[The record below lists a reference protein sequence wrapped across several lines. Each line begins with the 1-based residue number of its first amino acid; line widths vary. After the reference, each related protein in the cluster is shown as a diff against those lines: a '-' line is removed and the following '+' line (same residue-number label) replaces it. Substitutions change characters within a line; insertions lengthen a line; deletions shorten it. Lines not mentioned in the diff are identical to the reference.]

1 MFWGRRFS
9 AAAAR
14 NLYIPIKLYRIATQP
29 VPGASWPRRGS
40 ACGVASPAYA
50 GRAVPMREVPSRNP
64 TTAPIRT
71 ALPPV
76 REVLRLYVRGSCG
89 FPAIPVRAESARR
102 AAGAGNG
109 GITRQRVASGIPS
122 AILRYSMRWLWRL
135 VCFWKAFRTPCDAA
149 PVLGRAHS
157 RLRIGHRIATRLGHK
172 AGQWGNGVG
181 HHMEGRQTVRGRLLM
196 PQKNI
201 T

>member
-1 MFWGRRFS
+1 MGLRS
-9 AAAAR
+9 
-14 NLYIPIKLYRIATQP
+14 PP

-109 GITRQRVASGIPS
+109 GITRQRAASGIPS
-122 AILRYSMRWLWRL
+122 AILRHSMRWLWRL
-135 VCFWKAFRTPCDAA
+135 VCFGKAFRIPCDAA
-149 PVLGRAHS
+149 PVLGVPVPGSAQGTG
-157 RLRIGHRIATRLGHK
+157 LLPGLGHRAGRRAQGVEALG
-172 AGQWGNGVG
+172 G
-181 HHMEGRQTVRGRLLM
+181 RGRPPVSL
-196 PQKNI
+196 PQSCGI
-201 T
+201 A